1 MKVRTIIN
9 AETSLQSMQINNV
22 PYKVVRDIYKLKSL
36 LAEET
41 KIARTRQN
49 EFLSST
55 GGVIQDAKTIVFPNA
70 EKRMEYEML
79 VDELMDSEVDID
91 FVPVDLTQFTDNI
104 IFRNTD
110 VDMDALSAFIQ
121 FESE

>member
-9 AETSLQSMQINNV
+9 AETSLQSMQINNA

-36 LAEET
+36 LAEEI
-41 KIARTRQN
+41 KIAQTRQH

-55 GGVIQDAKTIVFPNA
+55 GGVIQDAKTIVFQNV
-70 EKRMEYEML
+70 EKRMEYEAL
-79 VDELMDSEVDID
+79 VDDLMDSEVDID
-91 FVPVDLTQFTDNI
+91 FGLVDLTQYTDNI
-104 IFRNTD
+104 IFRDTD